1 MTTLNINCK
10 LIYFLVNLYDTY
22 DFRPRPSAEP
32 PYGRFAASTHRC
44 DAPHKTFRKGGRPVD
59 PEAHKCFAHYS
70 WEQIQ
75 RLASSIDEQIKNL
88 LLLDEHPTC
97 EYNRYLFH
105 FNQECEQEYIQF
117 FDYAG
122 AQHQLKLRR
131 PDLCELYLY
140 QNLKMLLSWNKRKVV
155 AQAGAKHQESQR
167 QWHHV
172 DFGDGIMVW
181 PRKDT
186 LDQCALKVA
195 GTLYAIET
203 PSS

>member
-59 PEAHKCFAHYS
+59 PEARKCFAHYS
-70 WEQIQ
+70 W
-75 RLASSIDEQIKNL
+75 
-88 LLLDEHPTC
+88 
-97 EYNRYLFH
+97 
-105 FNQECEQEYIQF
+105 EQEYIQF

-131 PDLCELYLY
+131 PDLCELYLD